1 MTTYVISVYGALI
14 VMCVLVGLFFL
25 RYWWLSRDRFFI
37 WFAGAF
43 VTFGVSWALLLYE
56 SNSSEHTSYIYA
68 IRMLG
73 FLQILAAILLKN
85 RRRPK
90 IQVAPDVSSRL

>member
-1 MTTYVISVYGALI
+1 MTTYVIAVYGALI
-14 VMCVLVGLFFL
+14 VMCALVGLFFL

-43 VTFGVSWALLLYE
+43 VTFGVSWVLLLY
-56 SNSSEHTSYIYA
+56 SGNGSEHTSYTYA

-85 RRRPK
+85 RRRSK
-90 IQVAPDVSSRL
+90 IQVAPNVSPRV